1 LTGEDKG
8 EGEILEIFLL
18 KFYLLNEK
26 EKTKTLHSKPPCKIY
41 QSKLKIKG
49 VLKISLKID
58 YVSIRYS
65 RRVLKGQPLY
75 RGLKQK
81 SQVHSLFLCP

>member
-1 LTGEDKG
+1 VGVPQ
-8 EGEILEIFLL
+8 LEIFLS

-26 EKTKTLHSKPPCKIY
+26 EKSKHYIKTPCEIY

-49 VLKISLKID
+49 VLKISLETD

-65 RRVLKGQPLY
+65 RRVLKGHPLY
-75 RGLKQK
+75 RGLKPEFFK
-81 SQVHSLFLCP
+81 KLSLVRLKPKGKNF